1 MLNNLEK
8 KAKMLASQTREVLGL
23 SHSVPIEDIFKLL
36 EGEGIYVFKKPF
48 NSTQISAIYR
58 KQKDSCLIII
68 NSARTLG
75 HQIFSAAHELYH
87 YRYNKELTA
96 KICKVDVID
105 TKDKEEI
112 MADLFA
118 SHFLMPD
125 DGVIKLAES
134 RKNRNGKLDVTDI
147 LFIQQYFNVSYKA
160 MIRKLYELGYIEDAN
175 CYLKISV
182 IKLAEKLGYDT
193 RIYQPTNDYYCSKG
207 YIELVVDAY
216 ESNLI
221 SQKRANEY
229 LSDVGLSFD
238 SIAVETNEG
247 ECVYE

>member
-1 MLNNLEK
+1 MNEIEK
-8 KAKMLASQTREVLGL
+8 KAKRYAIETRQVLGL
-23 SHSVPIEDIFKLL
+23 SYSMPVEDIFKLL

-58 KQKDSCLIII
+58 RQKDSCLIIV

-87 YRYNKELTA
+87 YRYNKELSA
-96 KICKVDVID
+96 KMCKVDVPN
-105 TKDKEEI
+105 TKDQEEI

-134 RKNRNGKLDVTDI
+134 RKNKNGKLDVTDI

-160 MIRKLYELGYIEDAN
+160 MIKKLFDLGYIEDPN
-175 CYLKISV
+175 YYLKISV
-182 IKLAEKLGYDT
+182 IKLAKKLGYDT
-193 RIYQPTNDYYCSKG
+193 KIYQPTNDYYCSKS
-207 YIELVVDAY
+207 YVELVVDAY
-216 ESNLI
+216 EANLI
-221 SQKRANEY
+221 SEKRANEY
-229 LSDVGLSFD
+229 LGDVGLSFEN
-238 SIAVETNEG
+238 ITIETDEG